1 MEKLRPG
8 VTERVANDPFRR
20 RFFRGGGADIGVEI
34 EPSDAPEADRQ
45 ELEQSL
51 GNETQLDVPL
61 VSGEL
66 AADVGA
72 VNLGLALYIL
82 LAAAA
87 ADGSHVLHPEVIRVS
102 ANGVNGLLEADFD
115 FEAPAVEANDLQGSK
130 VRSVHRR
137 IKLPRVG
144 WLTQT
149 KRTNWPKGRHNRSWQ

>member
-1 MEKLRPG
+1 MNLGEIAAG

-20 RFFRGGGADIGVEI
+20 WFLRGGRADVGVEI
-34 EPSDAPEADRQ
+34 EPRHTAEAEGQ
-45 ELEQSL
+45 ILEQSL

-72 VNLGLALYIL
+72 VNLGLALHIL

-102 ANGVNGLLEADFD
+102 ADSVNGLFEADFD
-115 FEAPAVEANDLQGSK
+115 FEPPAVEANDLQWVQGQ
-130 VRSVHRR
+130 
-137 IKLPRVG
+137 IG
-144 WLTQT
+144 A
-149 KRTNWPKGRHNRSWQ
+149 